1 MSKTILI
8 TLNNSGSDP
17 GPYDL
22 TLIDGS
28 GNETPWP
35 SNPVGK
41 NFLEAGY
48 QMVVPDLIT
57 KVKVQ
62 SKTCTTYIQLTIP
75 TTQCPCRRISFTGER
90 VSNGV
95 FNFYKCGET
104 TSTDLSIG
112 DLSVDYCVNMN
123 KPIIK
128 SSTAGDY
135 TDTGLC
141 CNP

>member
-35 SNPVGK
+35 SNPIGK
-41 NFLEAGY
+41 PFLEAGY

-62 SKTCTTYIQLTIP
+62 SKTCTTYIELTIP
-75 TTQCPCRRISFTGER
+75 TTQCPCRVISFTG
-90 VSNGV
+90 GDGTGI

-104 TSTDLSIG
+104 IATDLTVGGIV
-112 DLSVDYCVNMN
+112 LNYCVNMN
-123 KPIIK
+123 KPIVQ
-128 SSTAGDY
+128 SSVAGSY
-135 TDTGLC
+135 SDTGTC